1 MHIGGGCRKQR
12 GWGSFAPVLLLLC
25 AVTACS
31 PQEDKAREHLERARE
46 ARNRGDLA
54 AAEIEYKTSLQSA
67 PNLAEAHYELALS
80 LLELGR
86 GDEAAWELQESFR
99 LQPENL
105 DARLRFAWLL
115 LAAQQPAEA
124 LEQAEVILKRVP
136 DHLEG
141 RLVRSAALLAAGDL
155 ERAGSESETILE
167 RWPSEKRAHYN
178 LARVRAGQQRLD
190 DAERHLLRFRELDG
204 ASLQAT
210 QEVVRFYAATGR
222 RADAEKFLREA
233 IPSAAPAD
241 RAELAIT
248 LAEMLESGGR
258 LGEAEGPLRQALAGA
273 PRRLDVRERLVDLL
287 VRARRFPEAA
297 SVVEEG
303 RSLGLDAAPLHRML
317 GDVWMVAGRY
327 EDALAE
333 FRAGLSL
340 VPDSTALRLRE
351 AEALLQVGDLAGST
365 DLIQAL
371 LAENPDQPLLLL
383 RQLRTMALASRND
396 EAIRGLRELIARE
409 PQLAPAHFLLGVLE
423 LARQRPAEAT
433 RSLEIARDGLTGR
446 SRLEARRLL
455 AEARLLLGEFDLAV
469 AEAEAALEQDP
480 QHMRT
485 RIVLAQALLGAGSA
499 KRAESVL
506 LQADAKTAE
515 LEVALARVYVQTQRL
530 EQAQAA
536 VERALALEPGAI
548 QRVVDLVWVLLEQG
562 KTAEALEAARS
573 RMQEQ
578 PGVPDYPNLVGQV
591 LLRQNDVAGAQRAFQ
606 RAIDID
612 PDFVPGYVN
621 LARFAAR
628 EGRYAAAREL
638 LQRALRLR
646 RDDPEALRELGI
658 VEYGSGNAGA
668 AVEAFRAAL
677 RADPTSVVT
686 RSNLAQAQVSAGQ
699 DLASVLEISR
709 AIRQENPEDPIAAET
724 LGIALEYAGLHQ
736 AAADQ
741 FRAAIDLAPHPVAVY
756 HFRLGLALLASGD
769 RSQAS
774 REIERAL
781 AIDPDFPDADEARRR
796 LGELRG
802 ERAG

>member
-1 MHIGGGCRKQR
+1 MHNGDRRRRRR
-12 GWGSFAPVLLLLC
+12 GWRSFAPEPLLLC
-25 AVTACS
+25 VVLACS
-31 PQEDKAREHLERARE
+31 SQEDQAREHLERARH
-46 ARNRGDLA
+46 ARDRGDLT

-67 PNLAEAHYELALS
+67 PNLAEAHYELAVA

-86 GDEAAWELQESFR
+86 GDEAVWELRESFR

-105 DARLRFAWLL
+105 DARLRFAWLM

-124 LEQAEVILKRVP
+124 LEQAEAILERDP

-141 RLVRSAALLAAGDL
+141 RLVQAAALLAAGDL
-155 ERAGSESETILE
+155 ERAGSESQAILE

-190 DAERHLLRFRELDG
+190 DAERHLLRYHELDG
-204 ASLQAT
+204 ASLEAT
-210 QEVVRFYAATGR
+210 QEVVRFYAVTGR
-222 RADAEKFLREA
+222 RADAEAFLTQA

-241 RAELAIT
+241 RAELALA
-248 LAEMLESGGR
+248 LAELLESGGR
-258 LGEAEGPLRQALAGA
+258 LREAEGPLRQALSGA
-273 PRRLDVRERLVDLL
+273 PTRLDVRERLVDLL
-287 VRARRFPEAA
+287 VRERRFPEAA
-297 SVVEEG
+297 SVVEAG
-303 RSLGLDAAPLHRML
+303 RSLGLDAAPLHRVL
-317 GDVWMVAGRY
+317 GDVWMAAGRY
-327 EDALAE
+327 QDALAE

-351 AEALLQVGDLAGST
+351 AEALLQIGDVAGST
-365 DLIQAL
+365 ELIHGL
-371 LAENPDQPLLLL
+371 LAENPEQPLLVL
-383 RQLRTMALASRND
+383 RQHRTMALASRGD
-396 EAIRGLRELIARE
+396 EAIRGLRDLIARE

-423 LARQRPAEAT
+423 LARQRPADAT
-433 RSLEIARDGLTGR
+433 RSLEIARDRLTGR
-446 SRLEARRLL
+446 SQLEARRLL
-455 AEARLLLGEFDLAV
+455 AEARLLLGEFDAAV
-469 AEAEAALEQDP
+469 AEAEVSLVQDP
-480 QHMRT
+480 QHVRT

-499 KRAESVL
+499 QRAETVL
-506 LQADAKTAE
+506 LEAEVKTAE
-515 LEVALARVYVQTQRL
+515 LEAALARVYVETQRL
-530 EQAQAA
+530 ERAQAA
-536 VERALALEPGAI
+536 AERALALEPDAI
-548 QRVVDLVWVLLEQG
+548 QRVVDVVWVLLEQG
-562 KTAEALEAARS
+562 KTSEALEAARS

-591 LLRQNDVAGAQRAFQ
+591 LLEQNDVAGAQRAFQ
-606 RAIDID
+606 RAIDVD
-612 PDFVPGYVN
+612 PDFVPGYIN

-628 EGRYAAAREL
+628 AGRYAAAREL
-638 LQRALRLR
+638 LQRALRLQP
-646 RDDPEALRELGI
+646 DDVEALRELGI

-677 RADPTSVVT
+677 RADPTSAVT
-686 RSNLAQAQVSAGQ
+686 RSNLAQAQASAGE

-724 LGIALEYAGLHQ
+724 LGIALEHAGLHQ

-741 FRAAIDLAPHPVAVY
+741 FRAAIDLAPHPVAAY
-756 HFRLGLALLASGD
+756 HFRLGLALLGSGD

-796 LGELRG
+796 LGELAA